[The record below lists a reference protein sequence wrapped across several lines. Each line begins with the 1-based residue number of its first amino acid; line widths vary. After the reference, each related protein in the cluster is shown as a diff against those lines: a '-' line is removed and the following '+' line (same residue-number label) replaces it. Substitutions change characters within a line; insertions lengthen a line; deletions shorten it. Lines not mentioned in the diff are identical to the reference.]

1 VISKQCAFAV
11 LLSCL
16 AVATGCRDARQGD
29 SHDHSHGPPHG
40 GTPVVVAEH
49 KYHLELV
56 RDATNG
62 LMQAYVLDG
71 DLHDFIRVPEASFTL
86 VANMGGQTERLEF
99 QRMTN
104 ATSPDPA
111 DPSFLFEARAEWVKN
126 ATNFDGVIPSITL
139 KGQTFT
145 NVTFPFPKGTQHT
158 H

>member
-1 VISKQCAFAV
+1 MLKQFVFVV
-11 LLSCL
+11 LLGCL
-16 AVATGCRDARQGD
+16 VVATGCRDARQAD

-56 RDATNG
+56 RDITNG
-62 LMQAYVLDG
+62 VMQAYV
-71 DLHDFIRVPEASFTL
+71 LHDFIRVPESNFTL
-86 VANMGGQTERLEF
+86 VAKLGGQTERIEF

-104 ATSPDPA
+104 ATSPNPA
-111 DPSFLFEARAEWVKN
+111 DPSFLFEARAEWVKS

-145 NVTFPFPKGTQHT
+145 NVTFPFPKGTLHT

>member
-1 VISKQCAFAV
+1 MMQKQFVFAAMV
-11 LLSCL
+11 GCL
-16 AVATGCRDARQGD
+16 ALATGCRDAQQTDG
-29 SHDHSHGPPHG
+29 HGHSHGPPHG
-40 GTPVVVAEH
+40 GTPVNVAEH

-62 LMQAYVLDG
+62 VMQAYVLDG
-71 DLHDFIRVPEASFTL
+71 DLHDFIRVPETNFTL
-86 VANMGGQTERLEF
+86 VAKLSGQTERLEF

-104 ATSPDPA
+104 ATSPNPA

-126 ATNFDGVIPSITL
+126 ATNFDGLIPSITL

>member
-1 VISKQCAFAV
+1 MKPFALTV
-11 LLSCL
+11 LVGCL
-16 AVATGCRDARQGD
+16 AAALGCRDAQE
-29 SHDHSHGPPHG
+29 SHGHSHGPPHG

-62 LMQAYVLDG
+62 VMQAYVLDG
-71 DLHDFIRVPEASFTL
+71 DLHDSIAVPETNFALMASF
-86 VANMGGQTERLEF
+86 GGKTERLDF
-99 QRMTN
+99 QR
-104 ATSPDPA
+104 TSPA
-111 DPSFLFEARAEWVKN
+111 DPSSLFEGRAEWVKN
-126 ATNFDGVIPSITL
+126 AKSFEGVIPSITL

>member
-1 VISKQCAFAV
+1 MLKQFVFAV
-11 LLSCL
+11 LLGCL
-16 AVATGCRDARQGD
+16 VVATGCRDSQQAD
-29 SHDHSHGPPHG
+29 SHGHSHGPPHG
-40 GTPVVVAEH
+40 GTPVNVAEH

-62 LMQAYVLDG
+62 VMQAYVLDG
-71 DLHDFIRVPEASFTL
+71 DLHDFIKVPETNFAL
-86 VANMGGQTERLEF
+86 DAKLGGQTERLEF

-104 ATSPDPA
+104 ATSPSPA
-111 DPSFLFEARAEWVKN
+111 DPSFLFEARAEWVKS